1 MRPPPP
7 QLGPLRK
14 PARAWGGLSSLS
26 RGRLFPPAPAMTT
39 LQCLQICQAIRR
51 PPGGPGGASSQPSG
65 AVLGPPFTPA
75 ACFPPKCS
83 CFPRGLIEAP

>member
-7 QLGPLRK
+7 QLGPPRK

-65 AVLGPPFTPA
+65 ASWGLRSPPLPVSHRSA
-75 ACFPPKCS
+75 AVFLV
-83 CFPRGLIEAP
+83 G